1 MGVGEED
8 ERLED
13 EDKVLVVVLLLHCNS
28 CNCKVVLDI
37 GNQLQV
43 GNNID
48 SVDVT
53 KNLVDSVG
61 LMVGVEVEEK
71 NVVLGVVALKWVSL
85 LGFDPP

>member
-13 EDKVLVVVLLLHCNS
+13 EDKVLVVLLLLHCNN

-48 SVDVT
+48 NVDVT
-53 KNLVDSVG
+53 KNLVDVVDSVG

-71 NVVLGVVALKWVSL
+71 NVVPEVVA
-85 LGFDPP
+85 

>member
-13 EDKVLVVVLLLHCNS
+13 EDKVLVVLLLLHCNN
-28 CNCKVVLDI
+28 CNCKVVLEI
-37 GNQLQV
+37 GNQPQV

-48 SVDVT
+48 NVDVT
-53 KNLVDSVG
+53 KNLVDVVDSVG

-71 NVVLGVVALKWVSL
+71 NVVPEVVA
-85 LGFDPP
+85 

>member
-13 EDKVLVVVLLLHCNS
+13 EDKVLVVLLLHCNNCS
-28 CNCKVVLDI
+28 CKVVLDI

-43 GNNID
+43 QVGNNID
-48 SVDVT
+48 NVDVT
-53 KNLVDSVG
+53 KNLVDVVDSVG

-71 NVVLGVVALKWVSL
+71 NVVLEVVA
-85 LGFDPP
+85 

>member
-13 EDKVLVVVLLLHCNS
+13 EDKVLVVLLLLHCNN
-28 CNCKVVLDI
+28 CNCKVVLEI
-37 GNQLQV
+37 GNQPQV

-48 SVDVT
+48 NVDVT
-53 KNLVDSVG
+53 KNLVDVVDSVG

-71 NVVLGVVALKWVSL
+71 NVVLEVVA
-85 LGFDPP
+85 

>member
-13 EDKVLVVVLLLHCNS
+13 EDKVLVVLLHCNN

-48 SVDVT
+48 NVDVT
-53 KNLVDSVG
+53 KNLVDVVNSVG

-71 NVVLGVVALKWVSL
+71 NVVLEVVA
-85 LGFDPP
+85 

>member
-13 EDKVLVVVLLLHCNS
+13 EDKVLVVVLLLHCNN
-28 CNCKVVLDI
+28 CNCKVVLEI
-37 GNQLQV
+37 GNQPQV

-48 SVDVT
+48 NVDVT
-53 KNLVDSVG
+53 KNLVDVVDSVG

-71 NVVLGVVALKWVSL
+71 NVVLEVVA
-85 LGFDPP
+85 

>member
-1 MGVGEED
+1 MEED
-8 ERLED
+8 ECSE
-13 EDKVLVVVLLLHCNS
+13 EDKVLQLLLLHCNN

-48 SVDVT
+48 NVDVT
-53 KNLVDSVG
+53 KNLVDSVD

-71 NVVLGVVALKWVSL
+71 NVVLEVVA
-85 LGFDPP
+85 

>member
-1 MGVGEED
+1 M
-8 ERLED
+8 
-13 EDKVLVVVLLLHCNS
+13 LLHCNN

-48 SVDVT
+48 NVDVT

-71 NVVLGVVALKWVSL
+71 NVVLEVVAEKWVSL